1 MGYGR
6 FPKYVSVAKR
16 KEKALRKIEKL
27 QKKGRPVQP
36 VTIEG
41 RNISN
46 TFWGKAWCDHIKNF
60 EDYDYRLSRG
70 RSYLR
75 SGAVS
80 DLSVKSGKIEA
91 LVLGA
96 YDYDVAIS
104 VTPLDPDL
112 WKKIV
117 ADSMGHI
124 DSVIELLH
132 GKISKTIMQKM
143 THVENGLFP
152 GTGHMSFS
160 CSCYDRADVC
170 KHVAA
175 ALYGVGVR
183 LDTSPED
190 LFTLRGVN
198 PADLLTKNFVDTL
211 VQGDQD
217 NNTLEGDLS
226 EIFGIDLTK

>member
-1 MGYGR
+1 
-6 FPKYVSVAKR
+6 
-16 KEKALRKIEKL
+16 
-27 QKKGRPVQP
+27 
-36 VTIEG
+36 
-41 RNISN
+41 
-46 TFWGKAWCDHIKNF
+46 
-60 EDYDYRLSRG
+60 
-70 RSYLR
+70 
-75 SGAVS
+75 
-80 DLSVKSGKIEA
+80 
-91 LVLGA
+91 
-96 YDYDVAIS
+96 
-104 VTPLDPDL
+104 
-112 WKKIV
+112 
-117 ADSMGHI
+117 
-124 DSVIELLH
+124 
-132 GKISKTIMQKM
+132 MQKM